1 MSNEQNILTLFDQ
14 YFEVADKNEILEDI
28 GFVNSLGKQGMSF
41 EEYLQNLNAIAAIPL
56 AETGICDDIA
66 YRDLYNSLIS
76 PISMDDYSRFQTIES
91 IYFQSVHSDYI
102 ASENTYPM
110 AA

>member
-1 MSNEQNILTLFDQ
+1 MKQEEDILALFDQ
-14 YFEVADKNEILEDI
+14 YFKVAQEDQILEDI
-28 GFVNSLGKQGMSF
+28 GFVNSLGKQGVSF

-66 YRDLYNSLIS
+66 YRDIYNSLIS
-76 PISMDDYSRFQTIES
+76 SISMDDYHRFQTIES
-91 IYFQSVHSDYI
+91 IHFESSHSNYFASD
-102 ASENTYPM
+102 NTYSM

>member
-1 MSNEQNILTLFDQ
+1 MIQEENILALFDQ
-14 YFEVADKNEILEDI
+14 YFEVADKNQILDDI
-28 GFVNSLGKQGMSF
+28 NFINSLGKQGISY

-66 YRDLYNSLIS
+66 YKDLYNSLIS
-76 PISMDDYSRFQTIES
+76 LISMGDYKRFQTIES
-91 IYFQSVHSDYI
+91 VKFESIHSDYL
-102 ASENTYPM
+102 ASENTYSM

>member
-1 MSNEQNILTLFDQ
+1 MNNEENILALLDQ
-14 YFEVADKNEILEDI
+14 YFEAADKKEILADMN
-28 GFVNSLGKQGMSF
+28 FVNSLGKQGVSF

-76 PISMDDYSRFQTIES
+76 PISMDDYNRFQTIES
-91 IYFQSVHSDYI
+91 VYFESAHSNYL
-102 ASENTYPM
+102 ASDNTYPM